1 MTTDG
6 LLHDDDADELR
17 ALPGRVRLARLTAA
31 EWREVAGALA
41 TLTTVLHGGSNRE
54 VLRTAGVFDD
64 LVGIRVKADPGG
76 LAVEGPPDEIVH
88 LVHEVELAVT
98 RRLAGAPDDRT
109 GDQ

>member
-6 LLHDDDADELR
+6 LLQDEDAGELR
-17 ALPGRVRLARLTAA
+17 ALPGRVRRARLTPA
-31 EWREVAGALA
+31 EWREVAGALT
-41 TLTTVLHGGSNRE
+41 TLTAVLHRGSNRE
-54 VLRTAGVFDD
+54 VLRAAGVFDD
-64 LVGIRVKADPGG
+64 LDGIRVKADPGG

-88 LVHEVELAVT
+88 LVHEVELVVT